1 MNPRAKGDAAE
12 RVLLTSADSRAIAQA
27 VDAAAGS
34 SIPWVLPG
42 EPDAA
47 LATVWFCAGRPPAE
61 PISLPRLRWIQSG
74 WAGIED
80 WFARPE
86 WREEVRL
93 TRTVGDFPQRIAEYV
108 ACYLLADALGARE
121 TWRLM
126 EAREW
131 HRWTPGTLL
140 GRSMLVVGYGSIGRR
155 VAEVARALGM
165 ATRGVRR
172 GPLTPEDHAMGV
184 EEPSALDALLPGA
197 DVVVNLLPRSPETE
211 SFWKEER
218 FARFR
223 SGSTFVN
230 ASRGA
235 TVDEEALLAALPK
248 RRPARAILDV
258 FREEPLPAEHPLR
271 TAAGVWITPHVAG
284 IGTAGP
290 LAADFAENWRRWT
303 AGAPLLRQVERARGY

>member
-1 MNPRAKGDAAE
+1 VEAE
-12 RVLLTSADSRAIAQA
+12 
-27 VDAAAGS
+27 AGRTL
-34 SIPWVLPG
+34 PWVWPG
-42 EPDAA
+42 KPDAG

-61 PISLPRLRWIQSG
+61 PVSLPRLRWIHSG

-80 WFARPE
+80 WFGRPE
-86 WREEVRL
+86 WREGVRL

-121 TWRLM
+121 SWRLM

-131 HRWTPGTLL
+131 RRWTPGTLF
-140 GRSMLVVGYGSIGRR
+140 GRSLLVVGYGSIGSR

-184 EEPSALDALLPGA
+184 EERSALDALLPGA
-197 DVVVNLLPRSPETE
+197 DAVVNLLPRTPETE
-211 SFWKEER
+211 AFWNEEL

-223 SGSTFVN
+223 NGATFVN

-235 TVDEEALLAALPK
+235 TVDEGALLAALHAG
-248 RRPARAILDV
+248 RPARAILDV
-258 FREEPLPAEHPLR
+258 FREEPLSAEHPLR
-271 TAAGVWITPHVAG
+271 SAPGVWITPHVAG
-284 IGTAGP
+284 IGTVAP
-290 LAADFAENWRRWT
+290 LAADFAENWRRWI
-303 AGAPLLRQVERARGY
+303 AGKSLLRQVERARGY